1 MEHLL
6 SAVPAARDQAIC
18 LRVWDWSETSQ
29 TVALFARELGVVR
42 AVAKGA
48 RRADARFSGGLE
60 VTARGEMVAIVKP
73 SERSPDALATLT
85 AWDLQESFPAVRT
98 VLAAFHGAMYMVD
111 VVHHAVRDSDPHP
124 VLFDA
129 LLECLRM
136 LGSSDAS
143 ARSLL
148 RFQWETL
155 VATGYRPNLT
165 RPVGGAGND
174 AREPYF
180 QFSPSQ
186 GGLIGTDR
194 AIGAG
199 GEGPGPLW
207 RVRSETIE
215 AIRAVART
223 SWGSGAGPGVPEVSA
238 EVVARANRF
247 LAWYLRTVL
256 GSWPSSAEGAFPG
269 IESVEP

>member
-1 MEHLL
+1 M
-6 SAVPAARDQAIC
+6 RDQAIC
-18 LRVWDWSETSQ
+18 LRVWEWSETSQ
-29 TVALFARELGVVR
+29 TVALFSRELGVVR

-85 AWDLQESFPAVRT
+85 AWDLQESFPAVRAA
-98 VLAAFHGAMYMVD
+98 LAAFHGAMYMVD

-124 VLFDA
+124 DLFDA
-129 LLECLRM
+129 LVECLRM
-136 LGSSDAS
+136 LGPADAS

-155 VATGYRPNLT
+155 DSTGYRPNLA
-165 RPVGGAGND
+165 RPVAGPEND
-174 AREPYF
+174 SRERYF
-180 QFSPSQ
+180 QFSPAQ
-186 GGLIGTDR
+186 GGLIGPAQDP
-194 AIGAG
+194 GAG
-199 GEGPGPLW
+199 GTGPGPLW

-215 AIRAVART
+215 AIRAMART
-223 SWGSGAGPGVPEVSA
+223 PWGSGAGPGVPDVA
-238 EVVARANRF
+238 PDVVARANRF

-256 GSWPSSAEGAFPG
+256 GAWPSSADGAFPG
-269 IESVEP
+269 IERVEP